1 MKLSREDINF
11 ILKLNTHGEYLSMN
25 QIYQASFMNESK
37 IPKIY
42 ECLKEYNKLTDYE
55 FKYILNIWNAG
66 SGVHSVKS
74 DIISVFGEITKST
87 RNAYDRS
94 LSKLAKYEIIQYD
107 RFKQGVIK
115 IQLSCGIFNRLYD
128 FLKIYYS
135 RITDYFVTYLIEQ
148 IGVNMSEKSVKIQR
162 IPIINLRHSI
172 IGIREPIFISEIND
186 KIKKQLNGRKL
197 NFNAKKYD
205 GLTDYEKLR
214 LQRASRYGQSK
225 VDSVLRQIRKQAFT
239 DPSQLEMDCIDN
251 FVPYYENLI
260 CKLTGKVEYK
270 LLTESKY
277 KKSSRLWTPLFKVY
291 MLCKENNWDWRI
303 YLESQFY
310 SFNYWENRGNFLY
323 PPPNMLYTERAKISF
338 ENYLYDKETTYQ
350 NEGYNITAKSQ
361 NIGTYAEEV
370 EKSLRCSYNMLQDY
384 IKLTLRHSRLFR
396 NIDKSRTDLD
406 SLYLT
411 KAIELKWD
419 SLCIEFWSIVPGIL
433 EFTDEIYGSF
443 ESIDKQIDS
452 MKSIMSDVKKTE
464 ILQDCWNKLI
474 KDENI
479 PEIYNICEIDDK
491 MSEN

>member
-1 MKLSREDINF
+1 M
-11 ILKLNTHGEYLSMN
+11 
-25 QIYQASFMNESK
+25 
-37 IPKIY
+37 
-42 ECLKEYNKLTDYE
+42 
-55 FKYILNIWNAG
+55 
-66 SGVHSVKS
+66 
-74 DIISVFGEITKST
+74 
-87 RNAYDRS
+87 
-94 LSKLAKYEIIQYD
+94 
-107 RFKQGVIK
+107 
-115 IQLSCGIFNRLYD
+115 
-128 FLKIYYS
+128 
-135 RITDYFVTYLIEQ
+135 
-148 IGVNMSEKSVKIQR
+148 
-162 IPIINLRHSI
+162 
-172 IGIREPIFISEIND
+172 
-186 KIKKQLNGRKL
+186 
-197 NFNAKKYD
+197 NFNAKKYA

-310 SFNYWENRGNFLY
+310 SFNYWENKGNFLY

-338 ENYLYDKETTYQ
+338 ENYLYDKETAYQ

-419 SLCIEFWSIVPGIL
+419 SLCIEFWSVVPGML